1 MSGAS
6 RDSIQ
11 LVIPSEPGRIAEAD
25 DFLESALRSRG
36 VPDAIVSDMAIAATE
51 LVNNAIIHGNK
62 RDATKTVILTLQ
74 ITVNEVVIRVVDQG
88 DGFDPGQVP
97 DPLAQENL
105 LREVGR
111 GIFIARSLMDDVR
124 YERDPGGG
132 MAVIVRK
139 SLKPA

>member
-97 DPLAQENL
+97 DPLTQENL

-139 SLKPA
+139 SLNPA

>member
-1 MSGAS
+1 MSRSS
-6 RDSIQ
+6 RDYIE

-25 DFLESALRSRG
+25 EFLESALRSRG
-36 VPDAIVSDMAIAATE
+36 VPDAIVSDMAIATTE

-62 RDATKTVILTLQ
+62 SDATKTVSLTLQ
-74 ITVNEVVIRVVDQG
+74 FTQSDVTVRVIDQG
-88 DGFDPGQVP
+88 AGFDPSQVA

-124 YERDPGGG
+124 YERNPGGG
-132 MAVIVRK
+132 MAVIMRK
-139 SLKPA
+139 SLNPA